1 MKGKSQMKN
10 IGRYNGIT
18 CYECTY
24 NEYIDAY
31 NKDLDDGKQ
40 IFIIDGTMVR
50 QNVIIGQYD
59 GKRVKD
65 LYDSCMYYCC
75 NDDVMEF
82 NRQKKASF
90 TADNIKCNEKPAEEA
105 NEKQESQMTAT
116 TYEELMKQDIDFGKY
131 SVVVDEFFALL
142 EA

>member
-1 MKGKSQMKN
+1 MKN
-10 IGRYNGIT
+10 IGRYNGIS

-24 NEYIDAY
+24 NEYVDAY
-31 NKDLDDGKQ
+31 NKDLDNGKQ

-65 LYDSCMYYCC
+65 LYYYC

-82 NRQKKASF
+82 NRQKKAENS
-90 TADNIKCNEKPAEEA
+90 KCNEKSVEET
-105 NEKQESQMTAT
+105 NKKQEGQMTAI
-116 TYEELMKQDIDFGKY
+116 TYEELVKQNIDFGKY

>member
-1 MKGKSQMKN
+1 MIYKMKGKSQMKN
-10 IGRYNGIT
+10 IGRYNGIA

-24 NEYIDAY
+24 NEYIDVY

-65 LYDSCMYYCC
+65 LYDGCVYYC

-82 NRQKKASF
+82 NRQKKAENS
-90 TADNIKCNEKPAEEA
+90 KCNEKPAEEV
-105 NEKQESQMTAT
+105 NEKQEGQMTAT
-116 TYEELMKQDIDFGKY
+116 TYEELVKQDIDFGKY